1 MTEQEISVKLT
12 ETEQRVKSNTHRIEK
27 LEQQQKDLNKLVTA
41 VEVLASR
48 EKGVE
53 TDVKE
58 IKADVKTIT
67 QKGGKRWDAMI
78 DRVLYVLI
86 GAAISLLMTGGEL
99 MKGKRRRTKKKRV
112 SFSKLLLLLESG
124 IVLYTTY
131 EGFALAKFAVESGF
145 MGTLPWIATMVT
157 AAWGAY
163 GTSAACYYA
172 KAKAENTAGGVTYE
186 TVCRGQDCEG

>member
-12 ETEQRVKSNTHRIEK
+12 ETEQRAKSNTHRIEK

-78 DRVLYVLI
+78 I
-86 GAAISLLMTGGEL
+86 GAVLSLLMTG
-99 MKGKRRRTKKKRV
+99 V
-112 SFSKLLLLLESG
+112 S
-124 IVLYTTY
+124 
-131 EGFALAKFAVESGF
+131 
-145 MGTLPWIATMVT
+145 
-157 AAWGAY
+157 
-163 GTSAACYYA
+163 
-172 KAKAENTAGGVTYE
+172 
-186 TVCRGQDCEG
+186 

>member
-12 ETEQRVKSNTHRIEK
+12 ETEQRARSNTH

-86 GAAISLLMTGGEL
+86 GAAISLLMTGGSL
-99 MKGKRRRTKKKRV
+99 
-112 SFSKLLLLLESG
+112 
-124 IVLYTTY
+124 
-131 EGFALAKFAVESGF
+131 
-145 MGTLPWIATMVT
+145 
-157 AAWGAY
+157 
-163 GTSAACYYA
+163 
-172 KAKAENTAGGVTYE
+172 
-186 TVCRGQDCEG
+186 

>member
-12 ETEQRVKSNTHRIEK
+12 ETEQRAKSNTRRIEK

-86 GAAISLLMTGGEL
+86 GAAISLLMTGEL
-99 MKGKRRRTKKKRV
+99 MKKKRTKKKRV
-112 SFSKLLLLLESG
+112 SFFQTLAAARER

-131 EGFALAKFAVESGF
+131 QGFALAKLAIKLGF

>member
-12 ETEQRVKSNTHRIEK
+12 ETEQRAKSNT
-27 LEQQQKDLNKLVTA
+27 DLNKLVTA

-86 GAAISLLMTGGEL
+86 GAAISLLMTG
-99 MKGKRRRTKKKRV
+99 V
-112 SFSKLLLLLESG
+112 S
-124 IVLYTTY
+124 
-131 EGFALAKFAVESGF
+131 
-145 MGTLPWIATMVT
+145 
-157 AAWGAY
+157 
-163 GTSAACYYA
+163 
-172 KAKAENTAGGVTYE
+172 
-186 TVCRGQDCEG
+186 